1 MTIQYAC
8 SPNASETHKF
18 FFWQKSLA
26 STSCSWWVRDS
37 NVAVKKITSR
47 EAFRILETDLI
58 CSQSLWATSNCYL
71 SFICQPQTNFRHEL
85 YAWPSPFP
93 SVWVNLFLHHNCVFL
108 FPIFLGAVS
117 DKNRLEAMIEY
128 HSSKEADVFEIA
140 SQSVQLAEIG
150 AVWKKK

>member
-1 MTIQYAC
+1 
-8 SPNASETHKF
+8 
-18 FFWQKSLA
+18 
-26 STSCSWWVRDS
+26 
-37 NVAVKKITSR
+37 
-47 EAFRILETDLI
+47 
-58 CSQSLWATSNCYL
+58 
-71 SFICQPQTNFRHEL
+71 
-85 YAWPSPFP
+85 
-93 SVWVNLFLHHNCVFL
+93 L